1 MTEQIVEQGNKNNNK
16 SKIFLGLA
24 ILFLLGIFGVFF
36 YFWPKIG
43 EYEQLVKE
51 KEIQKQEIQQSLDR
65 MIAKRDSIKALY
77 GELSDSL
84 KAKDLIIE
92 EKAKE
97 IKKLLNYK
105 WEYHKVSKK
114 LALLRKITQ
123 GYVAKMDSLYTAN
136 RQLHQENAK
145 IKKQYSEEVKKN
157 EELTKTKESLEQK
170 VEKAAVL
177 KATGIQITTYR
188 FTGSGKAK
196 ETDKAKRV
204 KRIKACFT
212 VNANSLVESAFKTL
226 YVRIARPNQEIM
238 IKDASDK
245 YTFTYQGSTMQYTAK
260 KDFQYAGEDQ
270 DVCISY
276 SIPSKDL
283 PLTAGKYTVT
293 IFLDD
298 HEVGEKSF
306 RLR

>member
-1 MTEQIVEQGNKNNNK
+1 MEQGKKDHK

-24 ILFLLGIFGVFF
+24 ILFLLGIVGLFF
-36 YFWPKIG
+36 YFLPKVK
-43 EYEQLVKE
+43 EYKQLAEE
-51 KEIQKQEIQQSLDR
+51 KEIQKQEIQESLDR

-84 KAKDLIIE
+84 EAKDRIIE

-105 WEYHKVSKK
+105 WEYRKVSKK

-123 GYVAKMDSLYTAN
+123 RYVAKMDSLYTAN
-136 RQLHQENAK
+136 KALHQENVK

-177 KATGIQITTYR
+177 KASDIQITTFR

-196 ETDKAKRV
+196 ETDKAKRI
-204 KRIKACFT
+204 KRIKVCFT
-212 VNANSLVESAFKTL
+212 VNANSLVENAFKTL
-226 YVRIARPNQEIM
+226 YVRIAKPDQEIM

-245 YTFTYQGSTMQYTAK
+245 YTFTFQGSTMQFTTK

-270 DVCISY
+270 DVCVNY
-276 SIPSKDL
+276 TLPSKDIPL
-283 PLTAGKYTVT
+283 PAGKYTVT